1 MEEYKIGLVGATGY
15 VGVELLKLFDEM
27 DNLEVSFVSS
37 SGSVGKNLYEQI
49 NEFKRIPNLQLSSVE
64 DIKEQDLDYVFFATQ
79 HNFSMDYVPFLLEK
93 DIKIIDLSADFR
105 ISDASLWAEAYED
118 EHRAKNLLSSAV
130 YGLPEKERNK
140 IKEANLVAVPGCY
153 PTASILGLLPIVDY
167 IKASSNIILDVKSG
181 ISGAGRNKVESDLS
195 DDIVDNFKAYS
206 AQSHRHQFEIGH
218 FFKKNYKL
226 DNKIVF
232 TPHLLP
238 IFRGEYVTCYVETS
252 NFEDSIQETYEN
264 FYKNEKFVRVLT
276 KGTVPELKKVQNTNF
291 CDISVF
297 MKENILTIHIAID
310 NLMKGAA
317 SQAIQCFNLMSG
329 ANEYEGVTLKDD

>member
-1 MEEYKIGLVGATGY
+1 MYKR
-15 VGVELLKLFDEM
+15 
-27 DNLEVSFVSS
+27 
-37 SGSVGKNLYEQI
+37 Q
-49 NEFKRIPNLQLSSVE
+49 
-64 DIKEQDLDYVFFATQ
+64 
-79 HNFSMDYVPFLLEK
+79 
-93 DIKIIDLSADFR
+93 
-105 ISDASLWAEAYED
+105 
-118 EHRAKNLLSSAV
+118 
-130 YGLPEKERNK
+130 
-140 IKEANLVAVPGCY
+140 
-153 PTASILGLLPIVDY
+153 
-167 IKASSNIILDVKSG
+167 
-181 ISGAGRNKVESDLS
+181 LS

-226 DNKIVF
+226 NNKIVF

-291 CDISVF
+291 CDISLF

-329 ANEYEGVTLKDD
+329 ANEHEGVTLKDG